1 MEELFVL
8 VDIFRASMLT
18 CTLRTLMTNFPL
30 KFIYG
35 ESLLKKI
42 PPCLRQMRLNG
53 IEGEFYG
60 ANILLNEPY

>member
-1 MEELFVL
+1 
-8 VDIFRASMLT
+8 
-18 CTLRTLMTNFPL
+18 MTNFPL